1 MAWWWYCDNHLDGD
15 KNQYADNKNDDNCDY
30 ADKKIITLTIK
41 MKKKYKNG
49 DNKNDQNYH
58 NDNKVKIMMIPD
70 VVEVRRSQQTLSGNP
85 EYSI

>member
-1 MAWWWYCDNHLDGD
+1 
-15 KNQYADNKNDDNCDY
+15 
-30 ADKKIITLTIK
+30 